1 MNTAKEI
8 ISHISL
14 NMSYIARLT
23 LEATEEPGRQAQG
36 LERSQLLHLLRRV
49 IRAGAEAVRAEDCTV
64 SFAEA
69 AWESVAERKGRRAT
83 TLRDL
88 RHFVRRMLREECSH
102 CAKAQACGVSRSAFP
117 ATGRNAGEPCE
128 KPQDSPTGSRMC
140 AAIPLPAAMRSISGI
155 WGSCNGRWGTAA

>member
-1 MNTAKEI
+1 MKTAEEI
-8 ISHISL
+8 ISHIPL
-14 NMSYIARLT
+14 NRSDIARLT
-23 LEATEEPGRQAQG
+23 LKATEEPGRQAQG

-69 AWESVAERKGRRAT
+69 AWASVAERKGRRAT

-102 CAKAQACGVSRSAFP
+102 CAKAQACGVSRYLNLPQVKQAKEYWLAKASQKVSSA
-117 ATGRNAGEPCE
+117 GNQIKISRNA
-128 KPQDSPTGSRMC
+128 
-140 AAIPLPAAMRSISGI
+140 SG
-155 WGSCNGRWGTAA
+155 